1 MTTSLS
7 FPESDRGNTLIDS
20 VADSLVNQA
29 LVDTPIEEIL
39 EKTCMQLHAAGI
51 PIARAQIGFKVL
63 HPLFDAQTLTWKLNQ
78 KVERNDFIYSENRDP
93 WRKSPMF
100 YLVVNQ
106 ISHMRRKLTGEEA
119 ILDFEILEAL
129 KTDGYTDYL
138 AFLVPFSEKTVINKN
153 AEELENSGIVG
164 SWSTSR
170 KTGFSEKDIQ
180 ALKRIEQRLAVA
192 FKINIQTQI
201 TENILSA
208 YLGPDAGS
216 QVLNGNIQRGDGETI
231 YAVLW
236 YSDMRDS
243 TSLANDMSG
252 KEFLQALNTYFES
265 TAGAVLNHGGEVL
278 RFIGDAVLAIFPIRD
293 EGATP
298 RACKSAMKAALEAR
312 TNMEEANQ
320 KRQDDNRP
328 ALDFGLG
335 LHIGKVLFGNIGVP
349 ERVEFSVIGRAANE
363 VARIESLTKELDR
376 PTLVSSDFARNISG
390 DWVDAGEHLLK
401 GLDRPLQVYGPSD
414 ST

>member
-1 MTTSLS
+1 MTASHSL
-7 FPESDRGNTLIDS
+7 PESERGHSLIDS
-20 VADSLVNQA
+20 VANSLISQA
-29 LVDTPIEEIL
+29 LVDTPIEEIF
-39 EKTCMQLHAAGI
+39 EKTCKQLHAAGI

-63 HPLFDAQTLTWKLNQ
+63 HPLFDAQTLTWKLNR
-78 KVERNDFIYSENRDP
+78 KVERNDFIYSENRGP
-93 WRKSPMF
+93 WRSSPMF
-100 YLVVNQ
+100 YLIVNQ
-106 ISHMRRKLTGEEA
+106 ISHMRRKLTGDEA
-119 ILDFEILEAL
+119 ILDFDILETL

-138 AFLVPFSEKTVINKN
+138 AFIVPFSEKTVINKN

-164 SWSTSR
+164 SWSTTR
-170 KTGFSEKDIQ
+170 KSGFSDNDIQ

-216 QVLNGNIQRGDGETI
+216 QVLKGNIQRGDGETI

-243 TSLANDMSG
+243 TRLANSISS

-265 TAGAVLNHGGEVL
+265 TAGAVLNHSGEVL

-298 RACKSAMKAALEAR
+298 RACKSAMKAAIEAR
-312 TNMEEANQ
+312 ANMEEANQ
-320 KRQDDNRP
+320 KRQEDNRP
-328 ALDFGLG
+328 ALNFGLG
-335 LHIGKVLFGNIGVP
+335 LHVGKVLFGNIGVP
-349 ERVEFSVIGRAANE
+349 QRVEFSVIGRAANE
-363 VARIESLTKELDR
+363 VARIESLTKELNR
-376 PTLVSSDFARNISG
+376 PTLVSSEFARNISG

-401 GLDRPLQVYGPSD
+401 GLDRPLQVYSPSELD
-414 ST
+414 

>member
-1 MTTSLS
+1 MTTSHSL
-7 FPESDRGNTLIDS
+7 PEIERGNSLIDS
-20 VADSLVNQA
+20 VANSLVSQA
-29 LVDTPIEEIL
+29 LVDTPIEEIF
-39 EKTCMQLHAAGI
+39 EKTCKQLHAAGI
-51 PIARAQIGFKVL
+51 PIARAQIGFKIL

-78 KVERNDFIYSENRDP
+78 KVERNDFIYSENLDP

-100 YLVVNQ
+100 YLIVNQ

-138 AFLVPFSEKTVINKN
+138 SFIVPFSEKTVINKH
-153 AEELENSGIVG
+153 AEEQENSGIVG
-164 SWSTSR
+164 SWSTTR
-170 KTGFSEKDIQ
+170 KSGFSDNDIQ
-180 ALKRIEQRLAVA
+180 ALQRIEQRIAVA

-243 TSLANDMSG
+243 TSLANSMSD

-298 RACKSAMKAALEAR
+298 KACKSAMKAAMEAR
-312 TNMEEANQ
+312 INMEDANQ
-320 KRQDDNRP
+320 KNQDDNRP
-328 ALDFGLG
+328 VLSFGLG
-335 LHIGKVLFGNIGVP
+335 LHVGKVLFGNIGVP

-363 VARIESLTKELDR
+363 VARIESLTKELNR
-376 PTLVSSDFARNISG
+376 PTLVSSEFARNISS

-401 GLDRPLQVYGPSD
+401 GLDRPLQVYSPSD
-414 ST
+414 SD